1 MAWIGYTASLMEHL
15 FFQDVYFRIVDDGID
30 IGTLSVQKELINL
43 TYMLTFVSNVCL
55 KPYLTQLGI
64 FYSSIAI

>member
-30 IGTLSVQKELINL
+30 IGTLSVQKDLINL